1 MKYQTA
7 TGTID
12 EIEILQN
19 VILRVTVDNFSQRKS
34 RETFIDEHKKLD
46 NLCDSKKYVVHNINK
61 QENLTLNIQLRISIS
76 NLQVDNVP
84 TERFLLCR
92 VISRFVKI
100 YALLALVED
109 PEGNVERLAL
119 YNWTKIPK
127 QGQSNTK
134 STDQSF
140 LPIGTLLVIK
150 NISYKFATGNIT
162 IIRSDNPDD
171 VILIDHNNKLF
182 DDDKVV
188 KWSTNEK
195 KVEIKN
201 ADYFRRLGNDY
212 FTSNNYITAINN
224 ASNWSQKMSLYLL
237 IEQKLTFVCINFIM
251 P

>member
-46 NLCDSKKYVVHNINK
+46 NLS
-61 QENLTLNIQLRISIS
+61 
-76 NLQVDNVP
+76 
-84 TERFLLCR
+84 
-92 VISRFVKI
+92 
-100 YALLALVED
+100 LVED